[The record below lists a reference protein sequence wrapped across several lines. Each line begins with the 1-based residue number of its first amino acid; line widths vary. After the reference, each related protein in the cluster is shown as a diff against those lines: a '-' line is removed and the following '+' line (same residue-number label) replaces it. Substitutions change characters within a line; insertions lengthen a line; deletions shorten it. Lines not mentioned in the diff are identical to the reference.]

1 MIERRRNMPPVL
13 VPVLALAACAAQ
25 PGETSL
31 VRSFAEQIAAV
42 DGVTDFRRDGDELT
56 FTGPDGRDGVASWR
70 VRIESAELVLV
81 AERPTEGHVVSS
93 WFRDGEQVETIGSMY
108 TLPMEFFDTGIAQE
122 CYALWNPAS
131 NEWYW

>member
-1 MIERRRNMPPVL
+1 MIERCRNMLPVL
-13 VPVLALAACAAQ
+13 VPLALAACAAQ
-25 PGETSL
+25 PGEIGL
-31 VRSFAEQIAAV
+31 VSSFAEQIAAV

-70 VRIESAELVLV
+70 VRIESAELVLA

-93 WFRDGEQVETIGSMY
+93 WFRDGERVETIGSMY

-122 CYALWNPAS
+122 CYALWSPAS